1 VRLAVCQ
8 TVGRLGSAGLIVTA
22 AAATPAAGAVV
33 EVAAAADLLA
43 GVALRLGR
51 QLHGIVMHVPPRV
64 HFASVASSGRQL
76 QQKPARA
83 GYMVLSA
90 SAELEPPT
98 GHGTVIRAGLSLPPY
113 GVAL

>member
-1 VRLAVCQ
+1 M
-8 TVGRLGSAGLIVTA
+8 
-22 AAATPAAGAVV
+22 

-43 GVALRLGR
+43 GFALRLGQ
-51 QLHGIVMHVPPRV
+51 QLHGIVMHVPPPV

-90 SAELEPPT
+90 SELEPPT

-113 GVAL
+113 GVAF